1 MIKKIMLNFYLD
13 VRKTLSRGNGFG
25 QYVVVRKILYY
36 IEHYLKSDFTMIQGS
51 KMFLGEGD
59 PLNISIEGVWE
70 ESSTK
75 IFKNSINE
83 GDIVVDVGASIGYF
97 TLLAA
102 KLVGNKGKVF
112 AFEPGPE
119 NFKILKKNVE
129 VNKYDN
135 VILEQK
141 SVSDINGKI
150 NLNFTDHIGFH
161 STDFSPDDPVCL
173 RLPTTSITL
182 DKYFENL
189 NLIGKLNFIKMDV
202 EGGEFKVLSGMRT
215 ILKQQKNLKIL
226 AEFMKDFLIQVGSD
240 PKEMLSLLDHN
251 GFTLFNIDDKN
262 QKLYQTNIDEL
273 MHLEELD
280 STVNIFCE
288 KLDDNLP

>member
-1 MIKKIMLNFYLD
+1 MRKKIMLNFYLN
-13 VRKTLSRGNGFG
+13 VKKTLSRGNGFG
-25 QYVVVRKILYY
+25 KYVVVRKILHY
-36 IEHYLKSDFTMIQGS
+36 IEYYLKSDFTMIQGS

-102 KLVGNKGKVF
+102 RLVGNKGKVF

-135 VILEQK
+135 IILEQK

-150 NLNFTDHIGFH
+150 NLNFTEHIGFH
-161 STDFSPDDPVCL
+161 STDFSSDDPVCL

-189 NLIGKLNFIKMDV
+189 NLIGKINFIKMDV

-226 AEFMKDFLIQVGSD
+226 TEFMKYFLIQVGSD

>member
-25 QYVVVRKILYY
+25 KYVVVRKILHY
-36 IEHYLKSDFTMIQGS
+36 IEHYLKSDFIMIQGS

-161 STDFSPDDPVCL
+161 STDFSPDDPV
-173 RLPTTSITL
+173 
-182 DKYFENL
+182 
-189 NLIGKLNFIKMDV
+189 V
-202 EGGEFKVLSGMRT
+202 
-215 ILKQQKNLKIL
+215 
-226 AEFMKDFLIQVGSD
+226 
-240 PKEMLSLLDHN
+240 
-251 GFTLFNIDDKN
+251 
-262 QKLYQTNIDEL
+262 
-273 MHLEELD
+273 
-280 STVNIFCE
+280 
-288 KLDDNLP
+288 

>member
-1 MIKKIMLNFYLD
+1 MLNFYLD

-25 QYVVVRKILYY
+25 KYVVVRKILHY
-36 IEHYLKSDFTMIQGS
+36 IEYYLKSDFTMIQGS
-51 KMFLGEGD
+51 KMFLGKGD

-70 ESSTK
+70 ESNTK

-135 VILEQK
+135 IILEQK

-150 NLNFTDHIGFH
+150 NLNFTEHIGFH
-161 STDFSPDDPVCL
+161 STDFSSDDPVCL

-189 NLIGKLNFIKMDV
+189 NLIGKINFIKMDV

-226 AEFMKDFLIQVGSD
+226 TEFMKYFLIQVGSD